1 MSNLTTTAA
10 HPAQFIKNG
19 FQRSVSLVFR
29 GFEYV
34 SQSCTWHDDPRLEF
48 VINDPRVKAT
58 LVNSDEGGSPKNRQV
73 DYTTFKNFLRT
84 SGIPII
90 REWDGNMGGTTIG

>member
-1 MSNLTTTAA
+1 MSNLTSTAA
-10 HPAQFIKNG
+10 AKFIKNG
-19 FQRSVSLVFR
+19 FNTSVSLVFR

-48 VINDPRVKAT
+48 CINDPRVKAT
-58 LVNSDEGGSPKNRQV
+58 LVNSDEGGSPKNKQV
-73 DYTTFKNFLRT
+73 DYKTFQNFLRT
-84 SGIPII
+84 SGIPTI